1 MFPPHTLPGG
11 SWHTFILGKLWGA
24 IRGLGE
30 IFSSMF
36 GLLIVGRL
44 VWYVIKVLMNCNYI
58 HSVHGCSA
66 QLAWSF
72 CTEVFFT
79 RIYRREQRQ
88 HGSAGERS
96 DNNPSSRP
104 NPNLQT
110 RILNFGNFF
119 SPKNNDNSE
128 SGNPDGGLPIPM
140 SPLLRSQSVSH
151 LRKDT
156 DSTCPNRL
164 QAQLDRA
171 LAAFQPYPP
180 GMSGSP
186 LPPDYVNDPMVGFPL
201 DSIKTRPSAPVT
213 TGEVARAGIEP
224 PPVPGRIG
232 PSTRVIRTPNRFTFT
247 TIPVT
252 QPTPTPQSRTPP
264 AAPVRES
271 TGSPGTSSDEPPP
284 LPSR

>member
-30 IFSSMF
+30 IFSSIF

-44 VWYVIKVLMNCNYI
+44 VWYVIKVLMNCSYI

-79 RIYRREQRQ
+79 RIYRREQR
-88 HGSAGERS
+88 SAAERS
-96 DNNPSSRP
+96 DNDPSNRP
-104 NPNLQT
+104 NQNVRN
-110 RILNFGNFF
+110 RIFNFGNLF
-119 SPKNNDNSE
+119 SPKSNDKDE
-128 SGNPDGGLPIPM
+128 SGNPDEGLPIPM
-140 SPLLRSQSVSH
+140 NPLRHSQSVSY
-151 LRKDT
+151 LRKNT

-186 LPPDYVNDPMVGFPL
+186 LPPDYVNDPMVGSPL
-201 DSIKTRPSAPVT
+201 ETIRTKPSAPVT
-213 TGEVARAGIEP
+213 TSEVARDGD
-224 PPVPGRIG
+224 V
-232 PSTRVIRTPNRFTFT
+232 
-247 TIPVT
+247 
-252 QPTPTPQSRTPP
+252 
-264 AAPVRES
+264 
-271 TGSPGTSSDEPPP
+271 PP
-284 LPSR
+284 LPVRVGQATGPVGPATRVNRTPTRFAFTPIPTPRTETPPIVPARDPVLNTRSLSDDPPSLPSR